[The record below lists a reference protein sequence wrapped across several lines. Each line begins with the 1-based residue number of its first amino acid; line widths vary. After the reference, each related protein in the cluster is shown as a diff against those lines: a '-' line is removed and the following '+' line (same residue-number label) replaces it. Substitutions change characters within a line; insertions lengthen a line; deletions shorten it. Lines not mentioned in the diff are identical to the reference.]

1 MVLGMSS
8 RLPVSED
15 YHDFHDLLASTIGN
29 VIASAVAVEAELKHI
44 EAMAELDR
52 AKTSFFS
59 NISHE
64 FRTPLTL
71 MLGPLEDE
79 LAESLDPLPEP
90 RRERVAT
97 AHRNSLRLLKL
108 VNTLL
113 DFSLIESGRIKACF
127 KPIDLAK
134 STVELA
140 GMFRSAIEKAGLTF
154 TVNCRE
160 LPEQVYVD
168 PDMWEKI
175 VLNLLSN
182 SFKYTFDGEIRLDLI
197 WKEDHIELRVKDT
210 GIGISREELPL
221 LFERF
226 HRVKGSRS
234 RTVEGTGIG
243 LALVHELAGL
253 HGGNVRAESEVGKG
267 SIFFVTIKTGTSH
280 LPEDRIE
287 QVSVTDTQKTS
298 VSVFVNETMLWIPVK
313 KVTSITTASETDNRE
328 PRRPRIVWADD
339 NYDMRDYVCR
349 MLAEKYDVTA
359 VSNGAEAL
367 AISRT
372 ILPDLVLTDI
382 MMPEL
387 DGFGLL
393 RELPNDEHTRQ
404 IPVIMLSAR
413 AGEEAAVG
421 GLDMGADDYLVK
433 PFIAKELLARV
444 RTHLN
449 LAMMRREWILEQE
462 KTANLEKAQ
471 SENLRNLEIS
481 NQSRSELLAILEA
494 RQHAEDEIKKLNSE
508 LEHRVIERTAQLET
522 ANKELEAFSYS
533 VSHDLRAPLRA
544 IDGFSKFVLEEYGN
558 KLDTEGNRL
567 IGLIRSNTQKMDQ
580 LITDLLNLSR
590 VTRKELQYSEI
601 NMREMA
607 FSIYNETVQDDLKIK
622 IKLEVDNLPQSYAD
636 PVFIKQVWI
645 NLLSNAIKFTSKKRK
660 SEI

>member
-1 MVLGMSS
+1 M
-8 RLPVSED
+8 
-15 YHDFHDLLASTIGN
+15 I
-29 VIASAVAVEAELKHI
+29 
-44 EAMAELDR
+44 
-52 AKTSFFS
+52 
-59 NISHE
+59 
-64 FRTPLTL
+64 
-71 MLGPLEDE
+71 
-79 LAESLDPLPEP
+79 
-90 RRERVAT
+90 
-97 AHRNSLRLLKL
+97 
-108 VNTLL
+108 
-113 DFSLIESGRIKACF
+113 
-127 KPIDLAK
+127 
-134 STVELA
+134 
-140 GMFRSAIEKAGLTF
+140 
-154 TVNCRE
+154 
-160 LPEQVYVD
+160 
-168 PDMWEKI
+168 
-175 VLNLLSN
+175 
-182 SFKYTFDGEIRLDLI
+182 
-197 WKEDHIELRVKDT
+197 
-210 GIGISREELPL
+210 
-221 LFERF
+221 
-226 HRVKGSRS
+226 
-234 RTVEGTGIG
+234 
-243 LALVHELAGL
+243 
-253 HGGNVRAESEVGKG
+253 
-267 SIFFVTIKTGTSH
+267 
-280 LPEDRIE
+280 
-287 QVSVTDTQKTS
+287 
-298 VSVFVNETMLWIPVK
+298 
-313 KVTSITTASETDNRE
+313 SITTASETDNRE

-339 NYDMRDYVCR
+339 NYDMRDSVSR